1 MAVLLKTASVRVS
14 SIQIMQVRVENKGKS
29 VWKSRYVGDVSVSGP
44 FLLRRDRHLGFAVY
58 KGNMNTQSLYVDA
71 NNSYGVTRSFNE
83 YTLSANPSF
92 FNHATNY
99 VQGPIQSNL
108 YTSTSYDISNMHH
121 MYPNSHASST
131 QQIHMLMSNMMS
143 SINQFET
150 PQVRIFQMPCKKVFH
165 PFIHWQ
171 VMCNIVIQPCR

>member
-1 MAVLLKTASVRVS
+1 
-14 SIQIMQVRVENKGKS
+14 
-29 VWKSRYVGDVSVSGP
+29 
-44 FLLRRDRHLGFAVY
+44 
-58 KGNMNTQSLYVDA
+58 MNTQSLYVDA

-121 MYPNSHASST
+121 MYPNSHASAT

-143 SINQFET
+143 SINQFEI
-150 PQVRIFQMPCKKVFH
+150 PQVRISNAMQESVSPFYSSATNVQYSNPTMPMNERIGHATSGYSASYSQSSYATPHVSNFSAPYTTVDVH
-165 PFIHWQ
+165 NSASHLSGHSRLNVNFTGEG
-171 VMCNIVIQPCR
+171 RR